1 MNETSRDDACP
12 LPAIFTLLKKV
23 ISFTFSNFTKEARG
37 LCKIGEILIRIFIP
51 LLLTGIILYTCYIN
65 YLLCFS
71 SKSNTLFIKP
81 YVY

>member
-1 MNETSRDDACP
+1 MNETSWDDACP

-51 LLLTGIILYTCYIN
+51 LLLTEIYYIHAISTICYALVLNLIH
-65 YLLCFS
+65 YS
-71 SKSNTLFIKP
+71 
-81 YVY
+81 